1 MAKKLKEGR
10 DERLVQSLT
19 ECLKDVAQG
28 ERIVDMKHE
37 DYLTYLRNEIKLE
50 GADELD
56 YRDVCP
62 CKVGELYAMLSSIRI
77 HIEVA
82 LEGLFE
88 EVTEDE

>member
-10 DERLVQSLT
+10 DERLVQSLM
-19 ECLKDVAQG
+19 ECLKDVAHG
-28 ERIVDMKHE
+28 ERIKEMSHE
-37 DYLTYLRNEIKLE
+37 EYLTYLRNEIKLD
-50 GADELD
+50 GADEMD

>member
-19 ECLKDVAQG
+19 ECLKDVAHG

-37 DYLTYLRNEIKLE
+37 EYLTYLQNEMKLE
-50 GADELD
+50 GADEMD